1 MASRDLH
8 ISYEHHMADAVNVF
22 LDQIC
27 AAYAD
32 AYGVTPGESKTDAF
46 RLRASRALERP
57 GFELVTAFN
66 EKAIIGFAFGYP
78 LPAGDTYWWNGLR
91 PHRECGFAEET
102 GQRTFVL
109 AEIEVRRTWQNLGV
123 GKRLHDELLA
133 GRNEERATLASNP
146 KASETHAIYRKW
158 GWQRVGQ
165 VPGSSGDYF
174 DAYDL
179 YILPLR

>member
-1 MASRDLH
+1 MASRDVR
-8 ISYEHHMADAVNVF
+8 ISYEHHRTDAVSAF
-22 LDQIC
+22 LDQMC
-27 AAYAD
+27 DTYAD
-32 AYGVTPGESKTDAF
+32 AYSVAPGERKTDAF
-46 RLRASRALERP
+46 RVRASRALKKP
-57 GFELVTAFN
+57 GFELVTVLHDN
-66 EKAIIGFAFGYP
+66 EIIGFAFGYP

-91 PHRECGFAEET
+91 PHREEGFAEET

-109 AEIEVRRTWQNLGV
+109 AEIEVRQAWQSRGV

-146 KASETHAIYRKW
+146 KAGETHAIYRNW